1 MAATKVV
8 VLRKGRWVARLAR
21 DAADRAAVY
30 ELRARVFRNGAGSDR
45 DAFDATSRHMM
56 VIDQETGRLVCA
68 YRFAVYQRVLEAL
81 SGYSAQF
88 YDLNAL
94 NSSNAKLAELGR
106 FCVDPDVCGDSDIV
120 RVAWAAMTRIVD
132 QEGIRLL
139 FGCSSFSGTEFDP
152 YRDAFRLLGRRY
164 GLDGRYVSL
173 RKSKDVIPFDDLEPC
188 EGGDRRGWQLIP
200 PLLRTYLQMGGWVSD
215 HAVVDRDLNT
225 LHVFTCVDVQNV
237 PEPRAR
243 LLRQLAKAD
252 V

>member
-132 QEGIRLL
+132 QRASDCCLAALL
-139 FGCSSFSGTEFDP
+139 FPGQNSIPTGTHFACLGGAMDLMGAMCRFGNQRTSFHSTIWSPAKG
-152 YRDAFRLLGRRY
+152 
-164 GLDGRYVSL
+164 
-173 RKSKDVIPFDDLEPC
+173 VI
-188 EGGDRRGWQLIP
+188 
-200 PLLRTYLQMGGWVSD
+200 
-215 HAVVDRDLNT
+215 VV
-225 LHVFTCVDVQNV
+225 
-237 PEPRAR
+237 AGS
-243 LLRQLAKAD
+243 
-252 V
+252 